1 MCSLTRHDNGWV
13 VLSVNA
19 PVHLGGARRFEP
31 ILDTL
36 AERQSRHLNWERRRD
51 LLYLRTL
58 HKCGRMARCSDAE
71 FAVVMHKVM
80 ELPVAVFQ
88 FFMKFI

>member
-1 MCSLTRHDNGWV
+1 
-13 VLSVNA
+13 
-19 PVHLGGARRFEP
+19 
-31 ILDTL
+31 
-36 AERQSRHLNWERRRD
+36 
-51 LLYLRTL
+51 
-58 HKCGRMARCSDAE
+58 MARCSDAE